1 MSTHKTQCWW
11 FLNLNFFDRFPTVPN
26 FLRYVLPDEVAEPL
40 GQAQRRR
47 SQSTTC
53 LQKSL
58 HRFLW
63 IPFFIFVLEPLVL
76 RLFLFY
82 ASVIFFKNYHLSTSL
97 MKTNKFHYTFPLLL
111 CFLCFEFWLFLFS
124 FQLPNKKEAEGSIF
138 IYNLPSN
145 SMVRQKLTFA
155 QHLCICPFAICA
167 GSAQPSHFICCWT
180 DQGEENHPQACLPSS
195 AQLFGIWRSEFK
207 KCTKR
212 FFFTFSLACLD
223 INNIVVSDRLGMPPM
238 YMVVDIRWDDYAPED
253 EIVQM
258 QDPTKDIFQNNNA
271 HPISPSRKRWALLR
285 KSKLSIPIDRLYQNH
300 NLLKTHQRFYLDDQV
315 ANFILKL
322 QILFHISLFNIPI
335 FIFSHFVSHIQILC
349 WRTDV
354 RSNVEQLAV
363 LKLLITKLTKANRAN
378 QVVTKI
384 TKPNPKYKSIPAAI
398 STAENHGRHVITEN
412 HEGGSFLLLWDLN
425 NLIFVLEQK
434 SGYSSQATSTS
445 SLWRLPLEWSPVRFS
460 NEDNSGSSR
469 WEPTPS
475 KSAQSI
481 STVSNTFNGRR
492 SAFLLAD
499 QSWSRD
505 AKLGIIRS
513 LKLLILPTTHLAQC
527 TFVLK

>member
-26 FLRYVLPDEVAEPL
+26 LLRYVLPDEVAEPL
-40 GQAQRRR
+40 GQGKRRR

-82 ASVIFFKNYHLSTSL
+82 ASVIFFKNYHLSASL

-145 SMVRQKLTFA
+145 SMVRQIESLHLHRFA
-155 QHLCICPFAICA
+155 QYLCICPIGICA

-207 KCTKR
+207 WCTKR

-258 QDPTKDIFQNNNA
+258 QDPTKDIFQNNDA
-271 HPISPSRKRWALLR
+271 LPISPSRKRWALLR

-322 QILFHISLFNIPI
+322 QRLFHISIFNIPI
-335 FIFSHFVSHIQILC
+335 FKFSHFVF
-349 WRTDV
+349 
-354 RSNVEQLAV
+354 
-363 LKLLITKLTKANRAN
+363 
-378 QVVTKI
+378 
-384 TKPNPKYKSIPAAI
+384 P
-398 STAENHGRHVITEN
+398 
-412 HEGGSFLLLWDLN
+412 
-425 NLIFVLEQK
+425 
-434 SGYSSQATSTS
+434 YSDS
-445 SLWRLPLEWSPVRFS
+445 
-460 NEDNSGSSR
+460 
-469 WEPTPS
+469 
-475 KSAQSI
+475 
-481 STVSNTFNGRR
+481 
-492 SAFLLAD
+492 LLAD
-499 QSWSRD
+499 RRAVQCGTTGCVKTSDNQVNQSKPS
-505 AKLGIIRS
+505 
-513 LKLLILPTTHLAQC
+513 
-527 TFVLK
+527 

>member
-167 GSAQPSHFICCWT
+167 GSAQPSHFICC
-180 DQGEENHPQACLPSS
+180 
-195 AQLFGIWRSEFK
+195 
-207 KCTKR
+207 
-212 FFFTFSLACLD
+212 
-223 INNIVVSDRLGMPPM
+223 
-238 YMVVDIRWDDYAPED
+238 
-253 EIVQM
+253 
-258 QDPTKDIFQNNNA
+258 
-271 HPISPSRKRWALLR
+271 
-285 KSKLSIPIDRLYQNH
+285 
-300 NLLKTHQRFYLDDQV
+300 
-315 ANFILKL
+315 
-322 QILFHISLFNIPI
+322 
-335 FIFSHFVSHIQILC
+335 
-349 WRTDV
+349 
-354 RSNVEQLAV
+354 
-363 LKLLITKLTKANRAN
+363 
-378 QVVTKI
+378 
-384 TKPNPKYKSIPAAI
+384 
-398 STAENHGRHVITEN
+398 
-412 HEGGSFLLLWDLN
+412 
-425 NLIFVLEQK
+425 
-434 SGYSSQATSTS
+434 
-445 SLWRLPLEWSPVRFS
+445 
-460 NEDNSGSSR
+460 
-469 WEPTPS
+469 
-475 KSAQSI
+475 
-481 STVSNTFNGRR
+481 
-492 SAFLLAD
+492 
-499 QSWSRD
+499 
-505 AKLGIIRS
+505 
-513 LKLLILPTTHLAQC
+513 
-527 TFVLK
+527 